1 MVTQWSFR
9 ECRLEEAA
17 SLLSLWRKAEA
28 TVGVTDTVEDIQ
40 RVISHSAAIV
50 LVAEQAGQPVGH
62 ILFSPVTLTGQVD
75 LALMGLA
82 PMAVVPEQQ
91 NTGIGSALVEAG
103 LEACR
108 DKGICAVVVLGHP
121 SYYPRFGFAP
131 ASGYDIDSDYDVP
144 DEIFMALELETG
156 ALANRAGRI
165 CYHPVFESL

>member
-1 MVTQWSFR
+1 MTAELIIRPETEADHDAVR
-9 ECRLEEAA
+9 RLHTAA
-17 SLLSLWRKAEA
+17 FPTPAEA
-28 TVGVTDTVEDIQ
+28 TLVDNLRLQASPLV
-40 RVISHSAAIV
+40 S
-50 LVAEQAGQPVGH
+50 LVAEQAGQLVGH
-62 ILFSPVTLTGQVD
+62 ILFSPVTLTRQDD

-165 CYHPVFESL
+165 HYHPVFESL